1 MVTPGTLTTE
11 EAQILTTTPPQ
22 PPMELGHQLRVE
34 FLYKIVSDHKNK
46 KSFKK
51 TLVSTEKDMLLWSYY
66 LMINNNWYL
75 SLFKTLL

>member
-1 MVTPGTLTTE
+1 MKTIVEKVHVVRNKTGFNMVTPGTLTTE

-51 TLVSTEKDMLLWSYY
+51 TLVSTEKDMLL
-66 LMINNNWYL
+66 
-75 SLFKTLL
+75 